1 MTNIIL
7 TFYLFLKATI
17 DLNIIRVHTQ
27 NITTLAKGVDFAC
40 ITLDH
45 LPFLS
50 VAAFFR
56 IASAVLCI
64 LYLRLASNLQV

>member
-1 MTNIIL
+1 MTNF
-7 TFYLFLKATI
+7 TPFSKATV

-27 NITTLAKGVDFAC
+27 NITTFAKGVDFAC
-40 ITLDH
+40 IVVDH

-56 IASAVLCI
+56 IASVVLCI
-64 LYLRLASNLQV
+64 LYLRSE